1 MLSLLLIQPG
11 LEQQVSKA
19 DNAVQR
25 GAQLMAHGGQEVG
38 FGVTGMVR
46 RCAGLIGGF
55 LGSSE
60 LHGLMLSSV
69 QLRDEGRRKRNEEQA
84 CKCPKPQNAPPSV
97 PNRGEDLFDGSAD
110 PNHKG

>member
-1 MLSLLLIQPG
+1 MLSLLLIRLG
-11 LEQQVSKA
+11 LDQQVGKA
-19 DNAVQR
+19 DDAVQR
-25 GAQLMAHGGQEVG
+25 GTQLMAHGSQEVG
-38 FGVTGMVR
+38 FR
-46 RCAGLIGGF
+46 FAGLIGCF

-69 QLRDEGRRKRNEEQA
+69 QLRDKGRRQSNKEQA